1 MTSTGG
7 RPAAVAGVDDQLS
20 VPRDVRRYAKNEM
33 SSLTD
38 FKELVDHI
46 CKRHRMYVC
55 GGTFY
60 EVAAYIQ
67 GFASAMSESPF
78 GGDNRFAFN
87 EYVTLTCGFPAKLA
101 WPFVLKKATQT
112 DEDAIAKLHTLLIAY
127 IEAVDGN
134 CVAQLLS
141 TERMKHSVRETE
153 PQVICWRLF
162 SRALHRGD
170 RIEIEK
176 HALQRDD
183 IEILWSGSY
192 PVDVVPMMD
201 EIAECSS
208 IPVLFVSDDGIRSR
222 VMTPDFGEIDLE
234 MIEGTWKIDP
244 SPIIRQRIY
253 ANTRTQGIA

>member
-1 MTSTGG
+1 MDAEPPIASFLKSMLIGG
-7 RPAAVAGVDDQLS
+7 GPVNATVMR
-20 VPRDVRRYAKNEM
+20 KKM
-33 SSLTD
+33 SSLAD

-55 GGTFY
+55 DGTFY

-67 GFASAMSESPF
+67 GFAAAMTESPF
-78 GGDNRFAFN
+78 GGENRFAFN
-87 EYVTLTCGFPAKLA
+87 EYVTLACGFPAKLA

-112 DEDAIAKLHTLLIAY
+112 DEDAIAKLHTLLTAY

-134 CVAQLLS
+134 RVAQLLS
-141 TERMKHSVRETE
+141 TERMNGSVRDAE

-170 RIEIEK
+170 QIEIEK

-183 IEILWSGSY
+183 IQILWSSSY
-192 PVDVVPMMD
+192 PADLIPKMD
-201 EIAECSS
+201 EIAESYS
-208 IPVLFVSDDGIRSR
+208 IPVLFVSDDGMLSR
-222 VMTPDFGEIDLE
+222 VMTPDFGEIELE
-234 MIEGTWKIDP
+234 MLDGSWKIDP

-253 ANTRTQGIA
+253 ANTKT